1 MSRRG
6 KERWR
11 RASGGSPYVEADDV
25 AVDNGRKADGKSLPV
40 GAVSDRELSK
50 QAVDGGQKNR
60 SAVGGACGAENATP
74 LDSTILLLS
83 PSRRGRVS
91 GRTEWR

>member
-40 GAVSDRELSK
+40 GAVSDRERIADDERQLTEDE
-50 QAVDGGQKNR
+50 DGPY
-60 SAVGGACGAENATP
+60 AIVWVGAA
-74 LDSTILLLS
+74 
-83 PSRRGRVS
+83 SRLRTDYRREIRG
-91 GRTEWR
+91 